1 MYYPQHAQTASPTF
15 VAFFSR
21 GTSMDA
27 GLSDHGLLAD
37 SEAILVLA
45 VDGRCHVLRDGQSM
59 SVMWGV
65 CSV

>member
-1 MYYPQHAQTASPTF
+1 
-15 VAFFSR
+15 
-21 GTSMDA
+21 MDA